1 MLVAYGEIKKKKK
14 ECYTVNIKEIIKRE
28 GKKQKRKRSKPYIMS
43 KNRSSLQSGP
53 LNHELLEEQKQEIYE
68 AFSLFDMNN
77 DGFLDYHELKVA
89 MKALGFELPKREIL
103 DLIDEYDS
111 EGRHLM
117 KYDDFYIVM
126 GEKILKRDPLDEI
139 KRAFQLFDDD
149 HTGKISIKNLR
160 RVAKELGETLTDE
173 ELRAMIEEF
182 DLDGDGE
189 INENEFIAICTD
201 S

>member
-1 MLVAYGEIKKKKK
+1 
-14 ECYTVNIKEIIKRE
+14 
-28 GKKQKRKRSKPYIMS
+28 
-43 KNRSSLQSGP
+43 
-53 LNHELLEEQKQEIYE
+53 
-68 AFSLFDMNN
+68 
-77 DGFLDYHELKVA
+77 
-89 MKALGFELPKREIL
+89 
-103 DLIDEYDS
+103 
-111 EGRHLM
+111 
-117 KYDDFYIVM
+117 M

>member
-1 MLVAYGEIKKKKK
+1 
-14 ECYTVNIKEIIKRE
+14 
-28 GKKQKRKRSKPYIMS
+28 
-43 KNRSSLQSGP
+43 
-53 LNHELLEEQKQEIYE
+53 
-68 AFSLFDMNN
+68 
-77 DGFLDYHELKVA
+77 
-89 MKALGFELPKREIL
+89 
-103 DLIDEYDS
+103 
-111 EGRHLM
+111 M

-126 GEKILKRDPLDEI
+126 GEKILKRDPVDEI

>member
-1 MLVAYGEIKKKKK
+1 
-14 ECYTVNIKEIIKRE
+14 
-28 GKKQKRKRSKPYIMS
+28 MS

-53 LNHELLEEQKQEIYE
+53 LNSELLEEQKQEIYE

-139 KRAFQLFDDD
+139 KGHSNYLM
-149 HTGKISIKNLR
+149 TTILGK
-160 RVAKELGETLTDE
+160 
-173 ELRAMIEEF
+173 
-182 DLDGDGE
+182 
-189 INENEFIAICTD
+189 
-201 S
+201 

>member
-1 MLVAYGEIKKKKK
+1 MNQRRNGNKSY
-14 ECYTVNIKEIIKRE
+14 
-28 GKKQKRKRSKPYIMS
+28 SMS

-53 LNHELLEEQKQEIYE
+53 LNSELLEEQKQEIYE

>member
-1 MLVAYGEIKKKKK
+1 M
-14 ECYTVNIKEIIKRE
+14 
-28 GKKQKRKRSKPYIMS
+28 
-43 KNRSSLQSGP
+43 
-53 LNHELLEEQKQEIYE
+53 
-68 AFSLFDMNN
+68 
-77 DGFLDYHELKVA
+77 
-89 MKALGFELPKREIL
+89 
-103 DLIDEYDS
+103 
-111 EGRHLM
+111 
-117 KYDDFYIVM
+117 
-126 GEKILKRDPLDEI
+126 KRDPLDEI